1 MHQSK
6 LKKVMRL
13 TQQWI
18 QDNKYKNHAETM
30 HHRQWMQILQVLHEW
45 HPTKYWTFEF
55 AFLMVDMDTGKPVD
69 IGKRANDLNQTTYMF
84 TYADTCSTKSSID
97 LADYCG

>member
-18 QDNKYKNHAETM
+18 QDSKYKNHAETM
-30 HHRQWMQILQVLHEW
+30 HHRQWMQ
-45 HPTKYWTFEF
+45 
-55 AFLMVDMDTGKPVD
+55 PVD
-69 IGKRANDLNQTTYMF
+69 IGKRANDLNWTTYMF
-84 TYADTCSTKSSID
+84 TYADTCSTKSSIG